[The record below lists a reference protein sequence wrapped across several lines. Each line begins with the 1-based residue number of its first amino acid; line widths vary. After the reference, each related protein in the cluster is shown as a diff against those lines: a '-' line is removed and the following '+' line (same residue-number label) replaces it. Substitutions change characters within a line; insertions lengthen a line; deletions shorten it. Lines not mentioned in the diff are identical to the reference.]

1 MKNGNSIQVSRSL
14 SDFFNRQSGK
24 SLGFG
29 SVFTAFGVL
38 FFGIGIALIIF
49 SLEKLSKNLGLECFI
64 FECYGVK
71 EDPSKHFGGNMMKLL
86 VIKDEEISTL
96 TNQVSILMNKIS
108 FLKKSHRKSIES
120 A

>member
-1 MKNGNSIQVSRSL
+1 MKFTITLKNGNTIQVSRSL
-14 SDFFNRQSGK
+14 SDFFNPQSGK

-38 FFGIGIALIIF
+38 FFGVGIALVIF

-64 FECYGVK
+64 FDCYGVK

-86 VIKDEEISTL
+86 IQLNGIFSP
-96 TNQVSILMNKIS
+96 
-108 FLKKSHRKSIES
+108 
-120 A
+120 